1 MEDRMAT
8 LAIVTGGAP
17 YSSQRLYTA
26 LRFALAALYE
36 GHSVHLFLLEDAVLA
51 ARSGQKPVEIQGL
64 LDGRMPNCEE
74 LLKSVISQ
82 GATVRLCGVC
92 ASERA
97 LTQGEIVEGAEIGS
111 MRDLVKWVAD
121 SDRAISF

>member
-1 MEDRMAT
+1 MAT
-8 LAIVTGGAP
+8 LAVVTGEAP
-17 YSSQRLYTA
+17 YSSERLYTA

-36 GHSVHLFLLEDAVLA
+36 GHSVRLFLLEDAILA
-51 ARSGQKPVEIQGL
+51 AKRGQKPAEIQGL
-64 LDGRMPNCEE
+64 LDGKMPNCEE
-74 LLKSVISQ
+74 LLTSTISH

-92 ASERA
+92 ASERG

-121 SDRAISF
+121 SDRTISF